1 MCISEVLVTPSSH
14 TPTPLAVQLLRSY
27 FVYYGLFFFF
37 NELDHEGAFTSD
49 LFAHPYCC
57 ENHLTLTDSLS
68 HECAP
73 FMCSIYCKQA
83 FRQLLNYTPGTMN
96 LCLWQHQS
104 GLHSVKIKLQ
114 VIQEFVQNQF
124 SKYHKNLYS

>member
-1 MCISEVLVTPSSH
+1 M
-14 TPTPLAVQLLRSY
+14 
-27 FVYYGLFFFF
+27 VYFF

-57 ENHLTLTDSLS
+57 ENYLTLTDSLS

-83 FRQLLNYTPGTMN
+83 FRQLLNYTPGKQDCYELMPLVASIGFTFCKN
-96 LCLWQHQS
+96 KTPSNIGICSESVFKISQELIFITAVLVIPHRQLFLGIYGNCS
-104 GLHSVKIKLQ
+104 KHSHV
-114 VIQEFVQNQF
+114 
-124 SKYHKNLYS
+124 